1 MNQLEL
7 TTGTPPP
14 PGVRPAAST
23 ARPATTAACGALEMT
38 GRPGNPRC
46 SRFLSDDVNQSKLRF
61 SFIAS
66 PLRSDTVVY
75 RGTEDR
81 SFHGS
86 NPRLD
91 HPLSTHS
98 SLHQIDSHSRHS
110 SQRDVSE
117 APPTLITHGTTAS
130 DGRAAENEGTSAWDT
145 GSVKGW
151 RREADT
157 QQSVCV
163 FSFLRMGNVSLS
175 AVLVICGCLW
185 AVTMTPLNVDGVWL

>member
-23 ARPATTAACGALEMT
+23 ARPATTAACAALEMT
-38 GRPGNPRC
+38 GRPGNPRY
-46 SRFLSDDVNQSKLRF
+46 SRFLADDVNQSKLSF

-130 DGRAAENEGTSAWDT
+130 DGRAAENEGTSA
-145 GSVKGW
+145 
-151 RREADT
+151 
-157 QQSVCV
+157 
-163 FSFLRMGNVSLS
+163 
-175 AVLVICGCLW
+175 
-185 AVTMTPLNVDGVWL
+185 